1 MELIKLLY
9 FLSLLFFL
17 LAGRNGKWGHL
28 LLLIAHSAG
37 KHAQCCLGQIHCW
50 MQLDHSFFPLQTC
63 VQHVTSSSPS
73 LL

>member
-1 MELIKLLY
+1 
-9 FLSLLFFL
+9 
-17 LAGRNGKWGHL
+17 
-28 LLLIAHSAG
+28 
-37 KHAQCCLGQIHCW
+37 